1 MGSANTSNT
10 SNTANSA
17 TTTRTV
23 DYLLIGGGLAAAT
36 AAEEIRRRDAQ
47 GSILIIAGEK
57 YLPYHRPPL
66 SKEYLRG
73 EIGPNGTYGN
83 GGVFVQLP
91 PWYPEQRVEVWG
103 GVTAQSLDT
112 AAKTARLSDGQT
124 IGYGKALL
132 ATGGRARQLDIPGVN
147 LPGVT
152 VLRTLD
158 DATAIRD
165 AIAMPGKNVLVVG
178 SGFIGLEAAANSLF
192 KDAHVTIVDPVARA
206 WPGMLTPDLSAY
218 LQAQY
223 TKREASVYYGHAPT
237 ELLAGP
243 DGRLAQARLAP
254 VNDPTQQPFT
264 VPCDLAIIGVGIQLN
279 TEVASASGLTVDP
292 RNGVVVD
299 DHLRASAPDVF
310 VAGDIAA
317 YPDPVVGRLHFEH
330 WDNAIESAKTAAANM
345 TGGDEAYIHVPYFF
359 SDQFDLALNML
370 GYPSP
375 DAEVV
380 IRGDQANDQFT
391 ALYVQQGILRA
402 ALMINDD
409 AQMDLLRELIQAN
422 ARTPDDPQQ
431 LADPTFDLASLK

>member
-1 MGSANTSNT
+1 MGSANASNP
-10 SNTANSA
+10 ASA
-17 TTTRTV
+17 TTPHAV
-23 DYLLIGGGLAAAT
+23 DYLLIGGGLASAT
-36 AAEEIRRRDAQ
+36 AAEAIRARDAQ
-47 GSILIIAGEK
+47 GSILIVSGET

-112 AAKTARLSDGQT
+112 AAKTARLSDGRT
-124 IGYGKALL
+124 VGYGKALI
-132 ATGGRARQLDIPGVN
+132 ATGGRARQLAIPGVN
-147 LPGVT
+147 LPGVA

-165 AIAMPGKNVLVVG
+165 AIASPGKHVLVVG
-178 SGFIGLEAAANSLF
+178 SGFIGLEGAANALF

-206 WPGMLTPDLSAY
+206 WPGMLTPDLSRY

-223 TKREASVYYGHAPT
+223 TKRGASVYYGHAPT

-254 VNDPTQQPFT
+254 VNDPSQQQFT
-264 VPCDLAIIGVGIQLN
+264 VPCDLAIIGVGVQLN

-292 RNGVVVD
+292 RQGVVVD
-299 DHLRASAPDVF
+299 DHLHASAPDVF
-310 VAGDIAA
+310 AAGDIAA

-330 WDNAIESAKTAAANM
+330 WDNAIESAKVAAANM
-345 TGGDEAYIHVPYFF
+345 TDGDEAYRHVPYFF

-375 DAEVV
+375 DAQVV
-380 IRGDQANDQFT
+380 IRGDQANDSFT
-391 ALYVQQGILRA
+391 ALYAEQGVLRA

-409 AQMDLLRELIQAN
+409 AQMDVLRELIQAG
-422 ARTPDDPQQ
+422 AHVPDDLPQ
-431 LADPTFDLASLK
+431 LADPSFDLASLK

>member
-1 MGSANTSNT
+1 MGSANTST
-10 SNTANSA
+10 TANA
-17 TTTRTV
+17 TRTV
-23 DYLLIGGGLAAAT
+23 DYLLIGGGLASAT
-36 AAEEIRRRDAQ
+36 AAEAIRARDAQ
-47 GSILIIAGEK
+47 ASILIVSGEG

-91 PWYPEQRVEVWG
+91 TWYEEQRVEVWG
-103 GVTAQSLDT
+103 AVMAESLDT
-112 AAKTARLSDGQT
+112 GAKTARLSDGRT
-124 IGYGKALL
+124 VSYGKALI
-132 ATGGRARQLDIPGVN
+132 ATGGRARQLTIPGVN

-165 AIAMPGKNVLVVG
+165 AIATPGRNALVVG
-178 SGFIGLEAAANSLF
+178 SGFIGLEGAANALF

-206 WPGMLTPDLSAY
+206 WPGMLTPGLSVY

-223 TKREASVYYGHAPT
+223 AKRGASVYYGHAPT

-243 DGRLAQARLAP
+243 DGRLAQARIAP
-254 VNDPTQQPFT
+254 TNDSAQQPFT
-264 VPCDLAIIGVGIQLN
+264 VACDLAIIGVGIQLN
-279 TEVASASGLTVDP
+279 TEVASASGLTVDS
-292 RNGVVVD
+292 RHGVVVD

-310 VAGDIAA
+310 AAGDIAA

-345 TGGDEAYIHVPYFF
+345 TGGDQAYQHVPYFF
-359 SDQFDLALNML
+359 SDQFDLSLNML

-375 DAEVV
+375 DAQVV
-380 IRGDQANDQFT
+380 IRGDQANDSFT
-391 ALYVQQGILRA
+391 ALYSEQGILRA

-409 AQMDLLRELIQAN
+409 AQMDLLRELIQAG
-422 ARTPDDPQQ
+422 ARLPDDPQQ
-431 LADPTFDLASLK
+431 LADPAFDLASLK